1 MNITRHL
8 TEQDYANWLN
18 ELRQNYRQCQIRA
31 SVKVNSEMLRFY
43 WQLGK
48 GIAQREKQSQW
59 GEGFYEKLSR
69 DLKATLS
76 GAHSFTP
83 RNLRY
88 IKKFYLLY
96 YKLYTFLPQ
105 LVANFKD
112 EENFAESEGI
122 FQVPWGH
129 HRYIIDKC
137 FESPEK
143 AFFFIK
149 KTVEN
154 GWSRSMLLN
163 FLDTDLYDRQ
173 SNAITN
179 FKNTLPAEDSELA
192 TQLTKDPYHFD
203 FLTISES
210 YKEKELKNALVSD
223 ITRFLMELG
232 AGFAFMG
239 KEYRV
244 TIGNKEL
251 FYDLLFYNTHLHC
264 YVVVELKVS
273 EFEASYLGQLSSYI
287 SVADH
292 TLRRTGDNRTI
303 GLLICKTKDNVYAR
317 YALDGYNHP
326 IGISSYEIRNP
337 DIVKKLPSIADIEAG
352 LLPPPSL
359 RADKT

>member
-1 MNITRHL
+1 
-8 TEQDYANWLN
+8 
-18 ELRQNYRQCQIRA
+18 
-31 SVKVNSEMLRFY
+31 
-43 WQLGK
+43 
-48 GIAQREKQSQW
+48 
-59 GEGFYEKLSR
+59 
-69 DLKATLS
+69 
-76 GAHSFTP
+76 
-83 RNLRY
+83 
-88 IKKFYLLY
+88 
-96 YKLYTFLPQ
+96 
-105 LVANFKD
+105 
-112 EENFAESEGI
+112 
-122 FQVPWGH
+122 
-129 HRYIIDKC
+129 
-137 FESPEK
+137 
-143 AFFFIK
+143 
-149 KTVEN
+149 
-154 GWSRSMLLN
+154 
-163 FLDTDLYDRQ
+163 
-173 SNAITN
+173 
-179 FKNTLPAEDSELA
+179 
-192 TQLTKDPYHFD
+192 
-203 FLTISES
+203 
-210 YKEKELKNALVSD
+210 
-223 ITRFLMELG
+223 MELG
-232 AGFAFMG
+232 AGFTFMG